1 MKKLFTLFTAVML
14 VFALGANAQSRKTWD
29 FTKGVSAATRV
40 ALDADL
46 ATWDK
51 KVNVDTGESTAWTSK
66 VNFNGELTAGGAVI
80 PEFAGLA
87 FSNFG
92 ATNAVLYRITT
103 LRLSKKAKITLP
115 ALRAGQ
121 KIAISAQSANSTA
134 TDRGFVFTNA
144 VNENSESTILVP
156 GPDGAV
162 TINLTVVADG
172 VVDIETGVTGA
183 KEGVEIN
190 SIIID
195 EGDKNIKKW
204 DFSAWSEAT
213 KAQVT
218 TAEDWT
224 KAESATKEYITGD
237 EIRWCLTPTSDANGD
252 LVAGGAAIA
261 EMKGL
266 RHTGLAAYSY
276 GMAFDYKQT
285 LDDNNWGPY
294 NGGSYLWVMGAATS
308 ITVPNVK
315 AGSTFK
321 LGVETH
327 KLIPAGTSDARGFKV
342 TVNGTEVGATQ
353 TATDYKEFEYTIPAG
368 ADEYVDVV
376 VTATKGCHLYFI
388 EAEVKDETVVDKNP
402 NLGAPTYSIK
412 NGAKI
417 NPATA
422 TGFTVKFPKVANL
435 PEDQVIQ
442 IEGYCGPAVIEEGD
456 DASNYLFD
464 GIEGSPYD
472 GVVFTYT
479 DFEGLKLKE
488 NTEYQFYLTKIIV
501 PNYDALNVT
510 AAEGEK
516 LYELS
521 FETTGPGINVE
532 RSWQFTTDVAMAE
545 AIAKSIDDGL
555 GYWNDSS
562 YGRYSVSTNMFNDGN
577 QQLLMGQD
585 TPLTMTD
592 GLFFTMA
599 NNNDILIGTPTHMGP
614 GGVEKAGQN
623 NGKLQLGGGSPELII
638 PQCNG
643 GDEVTVKALW
653 STKNK
658 GKITITNGTAEDG
671 TNEITLTGS
680 AAYYKIKVSD
690 NGDLVLKS
698 SNTSYNAISV
708 FPSTIEKK
716 EIEYTVNLVEGENN
730 VIKAAV
736 ATGKAETNDNI
747 SVPYSYWV
755 TDAEGNVYTKGTK
768 GTPFTESFVIENEK
782 TDYNLVYNTTAYGKA
797 AYCME
802 GEDIEGALACTHG
815 NTVIRSSGT
824 KAAYNDQDITLT
836 TLQPGSYKI
845 RAILFAGDKNG
856 TYNATFTVG
865 TKNVVMNAPED
876 NWNEVESEDLIEVTE
891 ATPLVWNA
899 GGDENHGLDII
910 MVYESEDIPDGVNGV
925 AENGS
930 VSAKTVKVVK
940 DGRVVIES
948 ANGTYTVAGAQMK

>member
-14 VFALGANAQSRKTWD
+14 VFALGANAQSRKTWN
-29 FTKGVSAATRV
+29 FAKGISDASRAL
-40 ALDADL
+40 LDADG
-46 ATWDK
+46 TKWDK
-51 KVNVDTGESTAWTSK
+51 TVNEDGVSTRWTSNYK
-66 VNFNGELTAGGAVI
+66 FNGELTAGETVI
-80 PEFAGLA
+80 PEYAGLT
-87 FSNFG
+87 FSNF
-92 ATNAVLYRITT
+92 AANNAIFIGTDRF
-103 LRLSKKAKITLP
+103 RMQKQSKVTLP
-115 ALRAGQ
+115 VLQAGQ
-121 KIAISAQSANSTA
+121 KIAIVALCANATA

-144 VNENSESTILVP
+144 VNENSENTILVP
-156 GPDGAV
+156 PSSEGEV

-183 KEGVEIN
+183 AAGVEIK

-213 KAQVT
+213 KTQVT

-237 EIRWCLTPTSDANGD
+237 EIRWCLTPTMDANGD

-285 LDDNNWGPY
+285 LDGNNWGPY

-327 KLIPAGTSDARGFKV
+327 KLIPTGTSDARGFKV

-435 PEDQVIQ
+435 PEEQVIQ

-464 GIEGSPYD
+464 GVEGSPYD
-472 GVVFTYT
+472 GVVFTYA
-479 DFEGLKLKE
+479 DFMSEGLNE

-555 GYWNDSS
+555 GIWNASS
-562 YGRYSVSTNMFNDGN
+562 KGRYSVATTMFNDGN

-585 TPLTMTD
+585 TPLTITD
-592 GLFFTMA
+592 GLLFTMS
-599 NNNDILIGTPTHMGP
+599 NNNDILVGTPAHTGV
-614 GGVEKAGQN
+614 GGAANGGGN

-680 AAYYKIKVSD
+680 AADYKIKVTD

-698 SNTSYNAISV
+698 SNTVYNSISV

-716 EIEYTVNLVEGENN
+716 EIDYTVNLVEGENN

-736 ATGKAETNDNI
+736 ATGKAMTNDNI

-755 TDAEGNVYTKGTK
+755 TDAEGNVYTKGSK
-768 GTPFTESFVIENEK
+768 GVPFTETFVIENEK

-802 GEDIEGALACTHG
+802 GENIEGALACTHG

-865 TKNVVMNAPED
+865 AANVVMNAPAD

>member
-29 FTKGVSAATRV
+29 FTKGVSAATRA
-40 ALDADL
+40 ALDADV

-51 KVNVDTGESTAWTSK
+51 SVNTETQESTGWTSK
-66 VNFNGELTAGGAVI
+66 INFDGELTAGGAPI
-80 PEFAGLA
+80 AEFAGLT

-92 ATNAVLYRITT
+92 ATNAVFYRITT
-103 LRLSKKAKITLP
+103 LRLSKQAKITLP
-115 ALRAGQ
+115 ALKAGQ
-121 KIAISAQSANSTA
+121 KIAISAQSANSEA

-144 VNENSESTILVP
+144 VNGNNESTILVP

-183 KEGVEIN
+183 KAGVEIN

-218 TAEDWT
+218 TAEDWSNDE
-224 KAESATKEYITGD
+224 KGAGSPYITGD
-237 EIRWCLTPTSDANGD
+237 EIRWNVTTTVDANGD
-252 LVAGGAAIA
+252 LTAAGSAIA
-261 EMKGL
+261 ELKGL
-266 RHTGLAAYSY
+266 RHSGLAARSY
-276 GMAFDYKQT
+276 AMAFDYQTT
-285 LDDNNWGPY
+285 LDANAWGPF
-294 NGGSYLWVMGAATS
+294 NGASYLWVTGASSS

-315 AGSTFK
+315 AGSTFRI
-321 LGVETH
+321 GVESH
-327 KLIPAGTSDARGFKV
+327 NPSNPRGFNV
-342 TVNGTEVGATQ
+342 TVNGASVGSETTMA
-353 TATDYKEFEYTIPAG
+353 YKEMEYTIPAG

-435 PEDQVIQ
+435 PEEQVIQ

-464 GIEGSPYD
+464 GVEGSPYD
-472 GVVFTYT
+472 GVVFTYA
-479 DFEGLKLKE
+479 DFMSEGLKE
-488 NTEYQFYLTKIIV
+488 NTEYLFYLTKIIV
-501 PNYDALNVT
+501 PGYDALNVT

-562 YGRYSVSTNMFNDGN
+562 KGRYSVATTMFNDGN

-585 TPLTMTD
+585 TPLTITD
-592 GLFFTMA
+592 GLLFTMA

-680 AAYYKIKVSD
+680 AADYKIKVSD

-698 SNTSYNAISV
+698 SNTIYNAISV

-730 VIKAAV
+730 VIKAAI
-736 ATGKAETNDNI
+736 ATGKAMTNDNI
-747 SVPYSYWV
+747 SVPYSYWI
-755 TDAEGNVYTKGTK
+755 TDAEGNVYTKGQK
-768 GTPFTESFVIENEK
+768 GVPFTESFVIENEK

-797 AYCME
+797 VYCTE
-802 GEDIEGALACTHG
+802 AENIEGALACTHG
-815 NTVIRSSGT
+815 NTVTRSSGT

-865 TKNVVMNAPED
+865 AANVVMNAPAD

>member
-51 KVNVDTGESTAWTSK
+51 KVNVDTQESTAWTSK

>member
-1 MKKLFTLFTAVML
+1 MKKIFTLFTAVML
-14 VFALGANAQSRKTWD
+14 VFALGANAQIRKTWD
-29 FTKGVSAATRV
+29 FTKGVSAATRA
-40 ALDADL
+40 ALDADVT
-46 ATWDK
+46 TWDK
-51 KVNVDTGESTAWTSK
+51 TVNTETQESTAWTSK
-66 VNFNGELTAGGAVI
+66 IKFDGELTAGGAPI
-80 PEFAGLA
+80 AEFAGLS

-92 ATNAVLYRITT
+92 DYNAVLYRITT
-103 LRLSKKAKITLP
+103 LRLSKAAKITLP
-115 ALRAGQ
+115 ELRAGQ
-121 KIAISAQSANSTA
+121 KIAISAQSANKDA

-144 VNENSESTILVP
+144 VNENGESTILVP

-172 VVDIETGVTGA
+172 VVAIETGVTGA
-183 KEGVEIN
+183 KTGVEIN

-237 EIRWCLTPTSDANGD
+237 EIRWCLTPTIDANGD

-285 LDDNNWGPY
+285 LDGNNWGPY

-327 KLIPAGTSDARGFKV
+327 KLIPDGKSEARGFKV

-353 TATDYKEFEYTIPAG
+353 TTIDYQAFEYTIPAG

-412 NGAKI
+412 NGAKV

-422 TGFTVKFPKVANL
+422 TGFTFKFPKAANL
-435 PEDQVIQ
+435 PEDQVIL
-442 IEGYCGPAVIEEGD
+442 IDGYCGPAVLEDGD
-456 DASNYLFD
+456 DAGNYMF
-464 GIEGSPYD
+464 EEVEAFPYA
-472 GVVFTYT
+472 GGTFTYS
-479 DFEGLKLKE
+479 DYMSEGLKESTKYE
-488 NTEYQFYLTKIIV
+488 FYITKITV
-501 PNYDALNVT
+501 AGYDALNET

-532 RSWQFTTDVAMAE
+532 RSWQFTTDVTMAE

-555 GYWNDSS
+555 GIWNASS
-562 YGRYSVSTNMFNDGN
+562 KGRYSVATTMFNDGN

-585 TPLTMTD
+585 TPLTITD
-592 GLFFTMA
+592 GLLFTMS
-599 NNNDILIGTPTHMGP
+599 NNNDILVGTPAHTGV
-614 GGVEKAGQN
+614 GGAANGGGN

-638 PQCNG
+638 PQCNA
-643 GDEVTVKALW
+643 GDEVTIKALW
-653 STKNK
+653 STTNK
-658 GKITITNGTAEDG
+658 GIITITNGTAEDG
-671 TNEITLTGS
+671 TNTVQTGKT
-680 AAYYKIKVSD
+680 AADYKIKVTD
-690 NGDLVLKS
+690 NGDLILKS
-698 SNTSYNAISV
+698 NSVVYQEISV

-716 EIEYTVNLVEGENN
+716 EIEYTVNIVEGEGK
-730 VIKAAV
+730 VIKAAI
-736 ATGKAETNDNI
+736 ATGKAMTNDNI

-755 TDAEGNVYTKGTK
+755 TDAEGNVYTKGSK
-768 GTPFTESFVIENEK
+768 GSEFKETFVIENDK
-782 TDYNLVYNTTAYGKA
+782 ADYNLVYNTTAFGKA
-797 AYCME
+797 VYCME
-802 GEDIEGALACTHG
+802 AEDIEGAIVSTH
-815 NTVIRSSGT
+815 NNSVVRSSGA
-824 KAAYNDQDITLT
+824 KAAYNDKDITLT

-845 RAILFAGDKNG
+845 RAVLFDISKAGNY
-856 TYNATFTVG
+856 TANFTVG
-865 TKNVVMNAPED
+865 TTNVALVSAGN
-876 NWNEVESEDLIEVTE
+876 NFTEVESDELIEVTE
-891 ATPLVWNA
+891 ATPLVWLA
-899 GGDENHGLDII
+899 GGTDNEGLDII

>member
-638 PQCNG
+638 PQC
-643 GDEVTVKALW
+643 TVEMRLQSRHFGQQRIRVRLPLLTVRPRMAL
-653 STKNK
+653 
-658 GKITITNGTAEDG
+658 
-671 TNEITLTGS
+671 
-680 AAYYKIKVSD
+680 
-690 NGDLVLKS
+690 
-698 SNTSYNAISV
+698 
-708 FPSTIEKK
+708 
-716 EIEYTVNLVEGENN
+716 
-730 VIKAAV
+730 
-736 ATGKAETNDNI
+736 
-747 SVPYSYWV
+747 
-755 TDAEGNVYTKGTK
+755 
-768 GTPFTESFVIENEK
+768 
-782 TDYNLVYNTTAYGKA
+782 
-797 AYCME
+797 M
-802 GEDIEGALACTHG
+802 
-815 NTVIRSSGT
+815 R
-824 KAAYNDQDITLT
+824 
-836 TLQPGSYKI
+836 
-845 RAILFAGDKNG
+845 
-856 TYNATFTVG
+856 
-865 TKNVVMNAPED
+865 
-876 NWNEVESEDLIEVTE
+876 
-891 ATPLVWNA
+891 
-899 GGDENHGLDII
+899 
-910 MVYESEDIPDGVNGV
+910 
-925 AENGS
+925 
-930 VSAKTVKVVK
+930 
-940 DGRVVIES
+940 
-948 ANGTYTVAGAQMK
+948 

>member
-14 VFALGANAQSRKTWD
+14 VFALGANAQSRKTWN
-29 FTKGVSAATRV
+29 FAKGISDASRAL
-40 ALDADL
+40 LDADG
-46 ATWDK
+46 TKWDK
-51 KVNVDTGESTAWTSK
+51 TVNEDGVSTRWTSNYK
-66 VNFNGELTAGGAVI
+66 FNGELTAGETVI
-80 PEFAGLA
+80 PEYAGLT
-87 FSNFG
+87 FSNF
-92 ATNAVLYRITT
+92 AANNAIFIGTDRF
-103 LRLSKKAKITLP
+103 RMQKQSKVTLP
-115 ALRAGQ
+115 VLQAGQ
-121 KIAISAQSANSTA
+121 KIAIVALCANATA

-144 VNENSESTILVP
+144 VNENSENTILVP
-156 GPDGAV
+156 PSSEGEV

-183 KEGVEIN
+183 AAGVEIK

-213 KAQVT
+213 KTQVT
-218 TAEDWT
+218 TAEDWSNDE
-224 KAESATKEYITGD
+224 KGAGSPYITGD
-237 EIRWCLTPTSDANGD
+237 EIRWNVTTTVDANGD
-252 LVAGGAAIA
+252 LTAAGSAIA
-261 EMKGL
+261 ELKGL
-266 RHTGLAAYSY
+266 RHSGLAARSY
-276 GMAFDYKQT
+276 AMAFDYQTT
-285 LDDNNWGPY
+285 LDANAWGPF
-294 NGGSYLWVMGAATS
+294 NGASYLWVTGTSSS

-315 AGSTFK
+315 AGSTFRI
-321 LGVETH
+321 GVESH
-327 KLIPAGTSDARGFKV
+327 NPAKARGFNV
-342 TVNGTEVGATQ
+342 AVNGTSVGSET
-353 TATDYKEFEYTIPAG
+353 TTDYKEFEYTIPTG

-376 VTATKGCHLYFI
+376 VTATAGCHLYFI

-442 IEGYCGPAVIEEGD
+442 IEGYCGPAVIEDGD

-464 GIEGSPYD
+464 GVEGSPYD
-472 GVVFTYT
+472 GVVFTYA
-479 DFEGLKLKE
+479 DFMSEGLKESTKYE
-488 NTEYQFYLTKIIV
+488 FYLTKIIV
-501 PNYDALNVT
+501 PGYDALNVT

-545 AIAKSIDDGL
+545 AIAKSIADQL
-555 GYWNDSS
+555 GYWNAGTK
-562 YGRYSVSTNMFNDGN
+562 GRYSVSTNMFNDGN

-585 TPLTMTD
+585 TPLTITD
-592 GLFFTMA
+592 GLLFTMS
-599 NNNDILIGTPTHMGP
+599 NNNDILVGTPAHNGADANTSA
-614 GGVEKAGQN
+614 GGN

-680 AAYYKIKVSD
+680 ATDYKIKVSD

-698 SNTSYNAISV
+698 SNTIYNSISV

-716 EIEYTVNLVEGENN
+716 EIEYTVNIVGGENN

-736 ATGKAETNDNI
+736 ATGKAVTNDNI

-755 TDAEGNVYTKGTK
+755 ADAEGNVYTKGQK
-768 GTPFTESFVIENEK
+768 GVPFTESFVIENDK
-782 TDYNLVYNTTAYGKA
+782 TDYNLVYNTTEFGKA
-797 AYCME
+797 VYCME

-865 TKNVVMNAPED
+865 AANVVMNAPAD

-948 ANGTYTVAGAQMK
+948 ANGTYTVAGAQIK

>member
-29 FTKGVSAATRV
+29 FTKGVSAATRA
-40 ALDADL
+40 ALDADV

-51 KVNVDTGESTAWTSK
+51 TVNTETQESTAWTSK
-66 VNFNGELTAGGAVI
+66 INFDGELTAGGAPI
-80 PEFAGLA
+80 AEFAGLT

-115 ALRAGQ
+115 ALNAGQ
-121 KIAISAQSANSTA
+121 KIAISAQSANNAA

-144 VNENSESTILVP
+144 ANENGESTILVP

-183 KEGVEIN
+183 AAGVEIN

-213 KAQVT
+213 KTQVT

-285 LDDNNWGPY
+285 LDGNNWGPY

-327 KLIPAGTSDARGFKV
+327 KLIPAGTSEARGFKV

-353 TATDYKEFEYTIPAG
+353 TATDYKEFEYAIPAG

-464 GIEGSPYD
+464 GVEGSPYD
-472 GVVFTYT
+472 GVVFTYA
-479 DFEGLKLKE
+479 DFMSEGLKE
-488 NTEYQFYLTKIIV
+488 NTEYLFYLTKIVV
-501 PNYDALNVT
+501 PGYDALNVT

-532 RSWQFTTDVAMAE
+532 RSWQFTTDAAMAE
-545 AIAKSIDDGL
+545 AIAKSIDDQL
-555 GYWNDSS
+555 GYWNESS
-562 YGRYSVSTNMFNDGN
+562 KGRYSVATTMFNDGN

-585 TPLTMTD
+585 TPLTITD
-592 GLFFTMA
+592 GLLFTMS
-599 NNNDILIGTPTHMGP
+599 NNNDILVGTPAHTGV
-614 GGVEKAGQN
+614 GGAANGGGN

-658 GKITITNGTAEDG
+658 GKITITNGMAEDG

-680 AAYYKIKVSD
+680 ATDYKIKVSD

-698 SNTSYNAISV
+698 SNTIYNSISV

-716 EIEYTVNLVEGENN
+716 EIEYTVNIVEGEGK

-755 TDAEGNVYTKGTK
+755 ADAEGNVYTKGQK
-768 GTPFTESFVIENEK
+768 GVPFTESFVIENEK

-865 TKNVVMNAPED
+865 AKNVVMNAPAD

>member
-29 FTKGVSAATRV
+29 FTKGVSAATRA
-40 ALDADL
+40 ALDADV

-51 KVNVDTGESTAWTSK
+51 SVNTETQESTGWTSK
-66 VNFNGELTAGGAVI
+66 INFDGELTAGGAPI
-80 PEFAGLA
+80 AEFAGLT

-92 ATNAVLYRITT
+92 ATNAVFYRITT
-103 LRLSKKAKITLP
+103 LRLSKQAKITLP
-115 ALRAGQ
+115 ALKAGQ
-121 KIAISAQSANSTA
+121 KIAISAQSANSEA

-144 VNENSESTILVP
+144 VNGNNESTILVP

-183 KEGVEIN
+183 KAGVEIN

-218 TAEDWT
+218 TAEDWSNDE
-224 KAESATKEYITGD
+224 KGAGSPYITGD
-237 EIRWCLTPTSDANGD
+237 EIRWNVTTTVDANGD
-252 LVAGGAAIA
+252 LTAAGSAIA
-261 EMKGL
+261 ELKGL
-266 RHTGLAAYSY
+266 RHSGLAARSY
-276 GMAFDYKQT
+276 AMAFDYQTT
-285 LDDNNWGPY
+285 LDANAWGPF
-294 NGGSYLWVMGAATS
+294 NGASYLWVTGASSS

-315 AGSTFK
+315 AGSTFRI
-321 LGVETH
+321 GVESH
-327 KLIPAGTSDARGFKV
+327 NPSNPRGFNV
-342 TVNGTEVGATQ
+342 TVNGASVGSETTMA
-353 TATDYKEFEYTIPAG
+353 YKEMEYTIPAG

-464 GIEGSPYD
+464 GVEGSPYD
-472 GVVFTYT
+472 GVVFTYA
-479 DFEGLKLKE
+479 DFMSEGLKE
-488 NTEYQFYLTKIIV
+488 NTEYLFYLTKIIV
-501 PNYDALNVT
+501 PGYDALNVT

-532 RSWQFTTDVAMAE
+532 RSWQFTTDVTMAE

-555 GYWNDSS
+555 GIWNASS
-562 YGRYSVSTNMFNDGN
+562 KGRYSVATTMFNDGN

-585 TPLTMTD
+585 TPLTITD
-592 GLFFTMA
+592 GLLFTMS
-599 NNNDILIGTPTHMGP
+599 NNNDILVGTPAHTGV
-614 GGVEKAGQN
+614 GGAANGGGN

-671 TNEITLTGS
+671 TNTITLTGS
-680 AAYYKIKVSD
+680 AADYKIKVTD

-698 SNTSYNAISV
+698 SNTVYNSISV

-716 EIEYTVNLVEGENN
+716 EIDYTVNLVEGENN

-736 ATGKAETNDNI
+736 ATGKAMTNDNI

-755 TDAEGNVYTKGTK
+755 ADAEGNVYTKGQK
-768 GTPFTESFVIENEK
+768 GVPFTESFVIENDK
-782 TDYNLVYNTTAYGKA
+782 TDYNLVYNTTEFGKA
-797 AYCME
+797 VYCME

-865 TKNVVMNAPED
+865 AANVVMNAPAD

-948 ANGTYTVAGAQMK
+948 ANGTYTVAGAQIK

>member
-51 KVNVDTGESTAWTSK
+51 KVNVDTRESTAWTSK

>member
-1 MKKLFTLFTAVML
+1 ML

-29 FTKGVSAATRV
+29 FTKGVSAATRA

-51 KVNVDTGESTAWTSK
+51 TVNVDTQESTAWTSK
-66 VNFNGELTAGGAVI
+66 VNFDGELTAGGAPI
-80 PEFAGLA
+80 AEFAGLT

-115 ALRAGQ
+115 ALNAGQ
-121 KIAISAQSANSTA
+121 KIAISAQSANTAA

-144 VNENSESTILVP
+144 ANENGESTIIVP
-156 GPDGAV
+156 GPDGTV

-183 KEGVEIN
+183 AAGVEIN

-218 TAEDWT
+218 TAEDWSNDE
-224 KAESATKEYITGD
+224 KGAGSPYITGD
-237 EIRWCLTPTSDANGD
+237 EIRWNVTTTVDANGD
-252 LVAGGAAIA
+252 LTAAGSAIA
-261 EMKGL
+261 ELKGL
-266 RHTGLAAYSY
+266 RHSGLAARSY
-276 GMAFDYKQT
+276 AMAFDYQTT
-285 LDDNNWGPY
+285 LDANAWGPF
-294 NGGSYLWVMGAATS
+294 NGASYLWVTGASSS

-315 AGSTFK
+315 AGSTFRI
-321 LGVETH
+321 GVESH
-327 KLIPAGTSDARGFKV
+327 NPSNPRGFNV
-342 TVNGTEVGATQ
+342 TVNGASVGSETTMA
-353 TATDYKEFEYTIPAG
+353 YKEMEYTIPAG

-435 PEDQVIQ
+435 PEEQVIQ

-464 GIEGSPYD
+464 GVEGSPYD
-472 GVVFTYT
+472 GVVFTYA
-479 DFEGLKLKE
+479 DFMSEGLKE
-488 NTEYQFYLTKIIV
+488 NTEYLFYLTKIIV
-501 PNYDALNVT
+501 PGYDALNVT

-545 AIAKSIDDGL
+545 AIAKSIDDQL
-555 GYWNDSS
+555 GYWNASS
-562 YGRYSVSTNMFNDGN
+562 KGRYSVATTMFNDGN

-585 TPLTMTD
+585 TPLTITD
-592 GLFFTMA
+592 GLLFTMS
-599 NNNDILIGTPTHMGP
+599 NNNDILVGTPAHTGV
-614 GGVEKAGQN
+614 GGAANGGGN

-638 PQCNG
+638 PQCNA
-643 GDEVTVKALW
+643 GDEVTIKALW
-653 STKNK
+653 STTNK
-658 GKITITNGTAEDG
+658 GIITITNGTAEDG
-671 TNEITLTGS
+671 TNTVQTGKT
-680 AAYYKIKVSD
+680 AADYKIKVTD
-690 NGDLVLKS
+690 NGDLILKS
-698 SNTSYNAISV
+698 NSVVYQEISV

-716 EIEYTVNLVEGENN
+716 EIEYTVNIVEGENN

-736 ATGKAETNDNI
+736 ATGKAMTNDNI

-755 TDAEGNVYTKGTK
+755 TDAEGNVYTKGSK
-768 GTPFTESFVIENEK
+768 GSEFKETFVIENDK
-782 TDYNLVYNTTAYGKA
+782 ADYNLVYNTTAFGKA
-797 AYCME
+797 VYCME
-802 GEDIEGALACTHG
+802 AEDIEGAIVSTH
-815 NTVIRSSGT
+815 NNSVVRSSGA
-824 KAAYNDQDITLT
+824 KAAYNDKDITLT

-845 RAILFAGDKNG
+845 RAVLFDISKAGNY
-856 TYNATFTVG
+856 TANFTVG
-865 TKNVVMNAPED
+865 TTNVALVSAGN
-876 NWNEVESEDLIEVTE
+876 NFTEVESDELIEVTE
-891 ATPLVWNA
+891 ATPLVWLA
-899 GGDENHGLDII
+899 GGTDNEGLDII